1 MKRVKSWLNTIHG
14 RMFMVSASVIMM
26 VIACMVL
33 VFHRNVQRDMDT
45 QVRLAQQEATET
57 SLSELDI
64 YLSTLMA
71 KTDVLF
77 VNDEFA
83 SLLSTQPVTLSEQI
97 HASHQMRTLMDYAMF
112 NLRYAEVPATTY
124 RGGSAY
130 GKLYLL
136 HPNVYID
143 NLGIFDFADI
153 ADEPFVR
160 RLNEHDEV
168 FSWSCLDLKGAGQYL
183 HFNRWM
189 LDAAKTQRM
198 ALLQVRIP
206 LAKIEAVLMS
216 KLTPYQLAAF
226 YLSEDGEVVC
236 AKGDRSLLPLMQA
249 EQLDSGFIV
258 GDAVSSL
265 NGYRLVTIYDARL
278 SSSRM
283 ASLSVFYWLCGGV
296 GILLSGILL
305 FFISRS
311 LLKGIKRL
319 VEKEKLATEAPDQ
332 YVKMPK
338 ITGSQEIVE
347 LDDSCVQ
354 LVNTINS
361 LHAKEAVYQATIN
374 EVQAELMQ
382 EQFNP
387 HLLYNTLSLV
397 NYKAQEQG
405 QQEISDVLT
414 SLIKFYKQVLNRGQM
429 IYTIQKEMCMI
440 ENYLS
445 IVRQVYNID
454 LTFTLRVSEEAQSFY
469 SVKMFLQPLVEN
481 AVLHGIRQI
490 GSGTLTIT
498 GEKEG
503 GMLHFVV
510 EDDGAGMEEEALA
523 RLREVLDCGN
533 NAHPDHS
540 YGISSVARRLYLV
553 FNNNYRMTVDSELG
567 MGTRVEL
574 WIPALREEQ
583 INATLAHRMI

>member
-1 MKRVKSWLNTIHG
+1 M
-14 RMFMVSASVIMM
+14 
-26 VIACMVL
+26 
-33 VFHRNVQRDMDT
+33 
-45 QVRLAQQEATET
+45 
-57 SLSELDI
+57 
-64 YLSTLMA
+64 
-71 KTDVLF
+71 
-77 VNDEFA
+77 
-83 SLLSTQPVTLSEQI
+83 
-97 HASHQMRTLMDYAMF
+97 
-112 NLRYAEVPATTY
+112 
-124 RGGSAY
+124 
-130 GKLYLL
+130 
-136 HPNVYID
+136 
-143 NLGIFDFADI
+143 
-153 ADEPFVR
+153 
-160 RLNEHDEV
+160 
-168 FSWSCLDLKGAGQYL
+168 
-183 HFNRWM
+183 
-189 LDAAKTQRM
+189 
-198 ALLQVRIP
+198 
-206 LAKIEAVLMS
+206 
-216 KLTPYQLAAF
+216 
-226 YLSEDGEVVC
+226 
-236 AKGDRSLLPLMQA
+236 
-249 EQLDSGFIV
+249 
-258 GDAVSSL
+258 
-265 NGYRLVTIYDARL
+265 
-278 SSSRM
+278 
-283 ASLSVFYWLCGGV
+283 
-296 GILLSGILL
+296 
-305 FFISRS
+305 
-311 LLKGIKRL
+311 
-319 VEKEKLATEAPDQ
+319 
-332 YVKMPK
+332 
-338 ITGSQEIVE
+338 
-347 LDDSCVQ
+347 
-354 LVNTINS
+354 
-361 LHAKEAVYQATIN
+361 YQATIN

-429 IYTIQKEMCMI
+429 IYTIRKEMCMI